1 MTRHT
6 NDPGSRGLGASVNS
20 FLYSPHLLRQFP
32 EMITNNDD
40 SHPRAPGRLSSASP
54 KRVESVGN
62 GEGCTP
68 QLHAAMAP
76 TA

>member
-1 MTRHT
+1 MTSST

-20 FLYSPHLLRQFP
+20 FLYDPQPLRQFP
-32 EMITNNDD
+32 EMITDTD
-40 SHPRAPGRLSSASP
+40 ESHPWAPGRLSSAGP

-62 GEGCTP
+62 GEGCTA
-68 QLHAAMAP
+68 QLHGAMAP